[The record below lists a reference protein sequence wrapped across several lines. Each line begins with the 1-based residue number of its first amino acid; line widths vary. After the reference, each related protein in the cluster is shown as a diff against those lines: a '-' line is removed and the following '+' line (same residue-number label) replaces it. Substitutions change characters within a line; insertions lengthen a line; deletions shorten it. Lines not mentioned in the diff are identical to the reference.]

1 MAEVN
6 TSSYP
11 KPRPSKGIQEQ
22 ISGWNQIEQQ
32 EINVDRSKLELAI
45 KNQENL
51 YNSINALPPDA
62 GPEEIKKW
70 GQNAV
75 KMKLVNPRTFAET
88 MTNLPAMSGD
98 PVKDREAIQRF
109 RSTLENRMNG
119 NLEAMKWKY
128 GEMGTRD
135 SGQSLTP
142 TRRDL
147 RSGAVSPTGQPIAKQ
162 VDVSTPVF
170 NPNTQQMEPYGQ
182 RGDQI
187 PQGAQPVPGAAP
199 GSYYDPQT
207 TNRLNQSVDVPL
219 PTARPPVKP
228 TDKVW
233 GDREAEEA
241 GIYEKPNTFNER
253 FGATSKPAFGPP
265 AMFEEGKKMLTDAQ
279 QNASRRAMAI
289 KPVIQALP
297 LMNTPGFLSGPLSEQ
312 FTNAVA
318 TLKTFGL
325 IDTAAE
331 NDPTAIRQEVT
342 KKLAQYISGSPISN
356 RSDAAQAL
364 SEAAS
369 PNPNKNILPALIK
382 LSKDAVALERV
393 EIAKANSFK
402 DKDLSQVGS
411 YFAKF
416 PQSIDERAFS
426 LDLETEE
433 KSKKLVDDMAKK
445 LEKGSKREKADAE
458 KFFKSLRIA
467 TEQGFYQ

>member
-1 MAEVN
+1 MPIQADV
-6 TSSYP
+6 SSYP
-11 KPRPSKGIQEQ
+11 KPRPSKSIQEQ

-32 EINVDRSKLELAI
+32 EINIDKSKLELAI

-51 YNSINALPPDA
+51 YNTLAALPPDSTA
-62 GPEEIKKW
+62 EDFKKW

-88 MTNLPAMSGD
+88 MSMLPLPTGD
-98 PVKDREAIQRF
+98 PVKDAQNLQRV
-109 RSTLENRMNG
+109 RSTIENRLNG

-142 TRRDL
+142 TKRDL
-147 RSGAVSPTGQPIAKQ
+147 RSGAVSPTGQPIARQ
-162 VDVSTPVF
+162 IDVNTPVF
-170 NPNTQQMEPYGQ
+170 NSKTQQMEPYGQ

-187 PQGAQPVPGAAP
+187 PQGAQPVPGAPP

-253 FGATSKPAFGPP
+253 FGGTKPAFTPP

-331 NDPTAIRQEVT
+331 NDPTAIRQEVA
-342 KKLAQYISGSPISN
+342 KKLAQYISGSPIST
-356 RSDAAQAL
+356 RSDEAQSLAR
-364 SEAAS
+364 EASA
-369 PNPNKNILPALIK
+369 NPNKNILPALIK
-382 LSKDAVALERV
+382 LTKDTIALERV

-411 YFAKF
+411 YFVKF